1 MWCKSSGDI
10 TCNCK
15 SKYIR
20 RSTCFLLRAACF
32 SFVMITQ
39 QRCNS
44 PGNLDFTFF
53 LNVCFYSLRI
63 DSLTVWDVCDVCLT
77 CVGFCKSHTSLQ
89 IQESSLNPKKC
100 FANPKKYFANPKKY
114 FANPK
119 KYLITCYLRQQS
131 VIISGFPAI
140 LPHLK

>member
-1 MWCKSSGDI
+1 MFQMWCKSSGDI

-77 CVGFCKSHTSLQ
+77 CVGFCKSHTSFQKTILQ
-89 IQESSLNPKKC
+89 IRKNILEIRKNILSRVTCASSLPASE
-100 FANPKKYFANPKKY
+100 FV
-114 FANPK
+114 
-119 KYLITCYLRQQS
+119 S
-131 VIISGFPAI
+131 II
-140 LPHLK
+140 LTY